1 MASYFKLILLHIMF
15 LGESVEKK
23 LVEQEGILKGINY
36 GNFLIYDI

>member
-23 LVEQEGILKGINY
+23 LVEQEGTLKGIYHVNLVIT
-36 GNFLIYDI
+36 NA